1 MQVGRL
7 GEGKGAVYAITMDEK
22 EATMLL
28 TMLGNIG
35 GTGPYRRLIVD
46 KLYEQLT
53 HTGLESED
61 TDPFEHSREHAFP
74 FLVDPA

>member
-46 KLYEQLT
+46 KLYEQLV
-53 HTGLESED
+53 HMGLDLESP
-61 TDPFEHSREHAFP
+61 DPFEHSGVHRYP